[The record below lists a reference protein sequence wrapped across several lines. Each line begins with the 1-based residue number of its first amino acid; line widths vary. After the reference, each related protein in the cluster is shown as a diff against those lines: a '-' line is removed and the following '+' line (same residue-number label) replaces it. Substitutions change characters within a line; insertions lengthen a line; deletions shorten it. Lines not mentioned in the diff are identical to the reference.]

1 MTKAEQERE
10 RMEHA
15 EDMKL
20 IEQEAERQREAQR
33 TFPAMEPA
41 PAPAPEPE
49 RVEFLSPFVTL
60 P

>member
-1 MTKAEQERE
+1 
-10 RMEHA
+10 MEHA